1 MRYNNYTKETN
12 FHLLKSIKFSLLNN
26 DPTNQIK
33 HNDCQFDN
41 MLMKALSINKP
52 AKGNAAQD
60 LNKL

>member
-1 MRYNNYTKETN
+1 MRYKIDTKETN
-12 FHLLKSIKFSLLNN
+12 FHIHLLFSLLNN
-26 DPTNQIK
+26 DPTNKIK

-52 AKGNAAQD
+52 AKSNAAQD